1 MNLRA
6 RGQAV
11 ILVAVMLIGLLM
23 LLAWVVD
30 SGRLFAER
38 QRLTRAV
45 EGAAKAGLVVVADR
59 MVTQAVVRQT
69 EAALRPPCA
78 PDGVFGSLG
87 GICTATPSPQE
98 VTSWLTDLDRAELIS
113 PGVQTPVAQAVEDYA
128 TRNGIDPS
136 SSDVDELEV
145 HYPHDH
151 HLGDRRITL
160 RAIARRVFT
169 VLLAT
174 LLGQERAEITAE
186 TLQSLDQR
194 P

>member
-1 MNLRA
+1 MNRQA

-11 ILVAVMLIGLLM
+11 ILVAVALIGLLM

-38 QRLTRAV
+38 QRLARAV

-59 MVTQAVVRQT
+59 MVTQAGARQT

-78 PDGVFGSLG
+78 PDGVFGNLG
-87 GICTATPSPQE
+87 GICTATPSPQD
-98 VTSWLTDLDRAELIS
+98 VASWLTDLDRTELIS
-113 PGVQTPVAQAVEDYA
+113 PAMQTPLAHAVEDYA
-128 TRNGIDPS
+128 ARNGIDPS
-136 SSDVDELEV
+136 STAVAELEV
-145 HYPHDH
+145 HYPYSF
-151 HLGDRRITL
+151 HLGDRSLTL
-160 RAIARRVFT
+160 RAVARHVFT
-169 VLLAT
+169 VLLAG
-174 LLGQERAEITAE
+174 LLGQERAEITVE

>member
-1 MNLRA
+1 MSLRA

-11 ILVAVMLIGLLM
+11 ILVAVALIGLLM

-45 EGAAKAGLVVVADR
+45 EGAAKAGMVVVADR
-59 MVTQAVVRQT
+59 MVTQVVARQT

-78 PDGVFGSLG
+78 PDGAFGSPG
-87 GICTATPSPQE
+87 GICTATPSPQHL
-98 VTSWLTDLDRAELIS
+98 TSWLTDLDRADLVS
-113 PGVQTPVAQAVEDYA
+113 PAMQTPVAQAVEEYA
-128 TRNGIDPS
+128 ARNGIDPS
-136 SSDVDELEV
+136 SATMAELEV
-145 HYPHDH
+145 HYPSDY
-151 HLGDRRITL
+151 HLGDRRLTL
-160 RAIARRVFT
+160 RAVARHMFT
-169 VLLAT
+169 LLLAG
-174 LLGQERAEITAE
+174 LLGQERAEITVE